1 MAESLGSAVSRW
13 CPASHAKSAPSPL
26 RWESHLLMPRD
37 VHEMTWLREWPSSTA
52 PWWKSRAL
60 PYSSGI
66 YFDSR
71 CSHQEIDGLN
81 KGNNPEKYWS
91 FFFFKQNMIPVIEKN
106 QVAKRQ
112 NISDWMSHRTCRTWV
127 TPGFGVNSGD
137 QENGGVEI
145 WKACLFLLH
154 SDASWM
160 TGEEV
165 GL

>member
-91 FFFFKQNMIPVIEKN
+91 FFFLSKTWSLWLKRIKWPRGRTLVTGCRIEPAGPEWLQDLELIQGIRRMEGWRSGKHVCFSCI
-106 QVAKRQ
+106 QMPPEWQGKR
-112 NISDWMSHRTCRTWV
+112 
-127 TPGFGVNSGD
+127 
-137 QENGGVEI
+137 
-145 WKACLFLLH
+145 
-154 SDASWM
+154 
-160 TGEEV
+160 
-165 GL
+165 